1 MEARMVQED
10 YLPSVQQLPSS
21 SWLWEWYMRTFS
33 FEVCFL
39 PNEALVRLGHRHNK
53 HSGSSTGTEER
64 LPRSSWVTVPSN
76 LLIWCHLLVL
86 TVIYVLDSGLSE
98 RDRNVIEIETLQRLQ
113 ACSDSLKELR
123 DDGKDTFR
131 TWIDGRLPY
140 TMS

>member
-64 LPRSSWVTVPSN
+64 LPRSS
-76 LLIWCHLLVL
+76 
-86 TVIYVLDSGLSE
+86 GLSE